1 MCEEDI
7 QKIEKAQSGD
17 KNALEELIEENNG
30 LIWSIVKRFYGRGHE
45 PEDLYQIGCLGFI
58 KSIKR
63 FNTDFEVKLSTYAV
77 PYMIGEIKRYI
88 RDDGPVK
95 VSRSIKDL
103 GIKIRELQ
111 KEKINKEGK
120 EPKIQEIAKELNVD
134 LDDVILA
141 MEATNS
147 VESIEGTKHI
157 NNKDGKSI
165 SLLDTL
171 STEKNEEETI
181 TNKLAIGQLIK
192 DLKDREKEIILLRY
206 YKEKTQA
213 QVAKILGISQ
223 VQVSRLERKILENMR
238 RKMTTSPTRHPNAT

>member
-111 KEKINKEGK
+111 REKMNKQGK
-120 EPKIQEIAKELNVD
+120 EPKIQEIAKELKVD
-134 LDDVILA
+134 LEDVILA

-171 STEKNEEETI
+171 STENNEEESI

-238 RKMTTSPTRHPNAT
+238 RKMTMSH